1 MRKLVLKLLVFHLDR
16 TGEDANGDEANI
28 DDVLNDDDSLF
39 GDATTV
45 SASFSFC
52 CSRLIIPV
60 GGNSFGL
67 VPLDNGDAPS
77 LGGVW

>member
-1 MRKLVLKLLVFHLDR
+1 MVDLLSNCEGDR
-16 TGEDANGDEANI
+16 TGEDANGDEGNI

-52 CSRLIIPV
+52 CSRSIIPV